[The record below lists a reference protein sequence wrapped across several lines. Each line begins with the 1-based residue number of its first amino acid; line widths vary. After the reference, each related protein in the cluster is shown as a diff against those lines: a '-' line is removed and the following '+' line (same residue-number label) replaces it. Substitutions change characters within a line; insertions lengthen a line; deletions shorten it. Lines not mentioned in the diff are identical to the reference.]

1 MIQSLQIIIH
11 PFYSGT
17 QGPDIDF
24 AIIELSSPVEFDN
37 STRTICLPNPNE
49 LYDDKL
55 AQVTGYGHSN
65 NDM

>member
-1 MIQSLQIIIH
+1 LQIIIH

-37 STRTICLPNPNE
+37 STRTICLPNQNK
-49 LYDDKL
+49 LYHDKL
-55 AQVTGYGHSN
+55 AQVTGWGNTN
-65 NDM
+65 NDI